1 MNAPHQ
7 NQQVATCRPAPTSP
21 AAAAA
26 QRRGQVAVEVYDTRR
41 ARLRLLIDERA
52 GGSQRAFAKELGYT
66 RSNIFNFLS
75 PIYNH
80 GRSIGERAAR
90 KLEHKAG
97 LAYGWLDQELPA
109 GRAPTPR
116 SVADIDVDQ
125 LPPVPAGIVYAI
137 TTYGDQRADDDPA
150 SAVTLGKIIADIRA
164 IIIVEQP
171 A

>member
-1 MNAPHQ
+1 MDNQ
-7 NQQVATCRPAPTSP
+7 NRTHGPAVCRPAPTSP
-21 AAAAA
+21 ATAAA

-75 PIYNH
+75 TAYNH

-116 SVADIDVDQ
+116 SVAGIDVNQ
-125 LPPVPAGIVYAI
+125 LPPVPASIVYAI

-164 IIIVEQP
+164 IITVEQR